1 MIQSST
7 LDLGPLWRVI
17 QQAAPVVVASLL
29 IYLSNKARLIYDKY
43 AELPRD
49 VKSIRESLAVDRA
62 AVSTRLDYFS
72 KALTAMG
79 EEGEA
84 GRHAAVESIT
94 SAVKADLKVQ
104 LNGTAT
110 RIETNTDRLNKNTAR
125 IERLEAAI
133 LPRKRSR

>member
-17 QQAAPVVVASLL
+17 QPALPAITVALL
-29 IYLSNKARLIYDKY
+29 GVIVRYLGGLYHKY
-43 AELPRD
+43 AELPKD
-49 VKSIRESLAVDRA
+49 VKSIKEALVTDRA
-62 AVSTRLDYFS
+62 TVKTQLDYFS